1 MYYKTK
7 KEKSGCNCLRDSRV
21 PSAPPVQKHVEAIRA
36 ASIRTRA
43 VVTKKVANGLAQFMD
58 KL

>member
-7 KEKSGCNCLRDSRV
+7 KKKNGCNCLRVSRV
-21 PSAPPVQKHVEAIRA
+21 PSAPLVQRHVEAIRA
-36 ASIRTRA
+36 ASIRTLA